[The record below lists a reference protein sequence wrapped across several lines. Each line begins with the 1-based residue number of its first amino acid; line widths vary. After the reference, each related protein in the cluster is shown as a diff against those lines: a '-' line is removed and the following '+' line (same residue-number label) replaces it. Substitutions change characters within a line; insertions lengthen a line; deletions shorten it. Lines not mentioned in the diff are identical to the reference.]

1 MKEKTGFIYI
11 LTNEAFHKSNWIK
24 IGYTDNIERRLN
36 ELYNTSI
43 PTPFEVY
50 ATYEVPVITEK
61 NPDIFI
67 HNIIKRLNPNLRIA
81 SNREFFEIEP
91 WDAYEILNAM
101 ALLHGRQDKL
111 KRNDKNN
118 YGSNMIEESEES
130 YTEDKLFNE
139 ENKKVLDLYNEMK
152 KIIKDNFSSLEIISN
167 KYYVC
172 FKKNNK
178 NVFSIWPKA
187 NSLEIVLHAKIGT
200 IKDNSGLLYDIS
212 NRKWT
217 KAQYAF
223 KFDETADKEIVKN
236 LLEQTYNL
244 I

>member
-81 SNREFFEIEP
+81 SNREFFEICCP
-91 WDAYEILNAM
+91 
-101 ALLHGRQDKL
+101 R
-111 KRNDKNN
+111 
-118 YGSNMIEESEES
+118 
-130 YTEDKLFNE
+130 
-139 ENKKVLDLYNEMK
+139 
-152 KIIKDNFSSLEIISN
+152 
-167 KYYVC
+167 
-172 FKKNNK
+172 
-178 NVFSIWPKA
+178 
-187 NSLEIVLHAKIGT
+187 
-200 IKDNSGLLYDIS
+200 
-212 NRKWT
+212 
-217 KAQYAF
+217 
-223 KFDETADKEIVKN
+223 
-236 LLEQTYNL
+236 
-244 I
+244 